1 MSEIELKEEIKNL
14 VEESSDLSF
23 LNGIKNLFEEERLRK
38 VLSAR
43 AEKAEAYIK
52 AGRILSIDEV
62 EERLSKY

>member
-43 AEKAEAYIK
+43 AEKAEADIK
-52 AGRILSIDEV
+52 AGRILTIDEV